1 MFGCTDDMFYL
12 CDQIKKWI
20 IFYKKSNQQSALFI
34 NFSIHYIYFFIFSR
48 FLYPGIIALIV
59 SSISYPLGTGQFI
72 AGELSTH
79 EQVVQLFSN
88 FTWTKNDLTVEQAT
102 IVSNWTTFFTDV
114 FVNLTAYT
122 LFTVRFA
129 FFVFLFKITIYSLI

>member
-1 MFGCTDDMFYL
+1 M
-12 CDQIKKWI
+12 
-20 IFYKKSNQQSALFI
+20 
-34 NFSIHYIYFFIFSR
+34 
-48 FLYPGIIALIV
+48 

-88 FTWTKNDLTVEQAT
+88 FTWTKHDLTVEQAT

-122 LFTVRFA
+122 LFTVCIS
-129 FFVFLFKITIYSLI
+129 FLYKIKHIYTYQLI